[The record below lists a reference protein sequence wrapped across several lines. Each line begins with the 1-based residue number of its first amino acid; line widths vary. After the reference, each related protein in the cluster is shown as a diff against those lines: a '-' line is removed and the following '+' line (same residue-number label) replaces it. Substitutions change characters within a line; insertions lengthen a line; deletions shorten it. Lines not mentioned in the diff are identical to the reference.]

1 MHFGIIDIL
10 LVILVISIPSE
21 MERMSVTYVDTTNI
35 SAEMFI
41 TVLLFLIVIAP
52 LFSLAILRFFQGKK
66 KAGLLLI
73 ISGVAAYLVFQVIM
87 KLFFD

>member
-1 MHFGIIDIL
+1 M
-10 LVILVISIPSE
+10 
-21 MERMSVTYVDTTNI
+21 TYVDTTNI
-35 SAEMFI
+35 SPEVFI

-52 LFSLAILRFFQGKK
+52 LVSLAILRFFQGKK

-73 ISGVAAYLVFQVIM
+73 VSGVAVYLVFQVIM